1 MFRNLWNDD
10 AGIVAIEYLFVATIV
25 GIGVTV
31 GLENARVGINVELS
45 ELAEALMGLNQGYF
59 VGGQQGD
66 NGCTDESNVVDLG
79 TPDSLYTSNTAGPI
93 SVTQNVD
100 VTP

>member
-1 MFRNLWNDD
+1 MFRNLWKDD
-10 AGIVAIEYLFVATIV
+10 AGIVAIEYLFVATII

-45 ELAEALMGLNQGYF
+45 ELSEALMGLNQGYF
-59 VGGQQGD
+59 VGSQSGD
-66 NGCTDESNVVDLG
+66 NGVTDASDVQDAG
-79 TPDSLYTSNTAGPI
+79 TPEATYLSPSAGSLTSLQI
-93 SVTQNVD
+93 VD

>member
-1 MFRNLWNDD
+1 MLKNLWNDD

-45 ELAEALMGLNQGYF
+45 ELSEALMGLNQGYF
-59 VGGQQGD
+59 VGSQTGD
-66 NGCTDESNVVDLG
+66 NGVTDASDVVDLG
-79 TPDSLYTSNTAGPI
+79 TPDATYTSPSAGALTSSQI
-93 SVTQNVD
+93 VD

>member
-1 MFRNLWNDD
+1 MLKNLWNDD

-45 ELAEALMGLNQGYF
+45 ELSEALMGLNQGYF
-59 VGGQQGD
+59 VGGQAGD
-66 NGCTDESNVVDLG
+66 NGCTDQSDVVDPN
-79 TPDSLYTSNTAGPI
+79 TPNSTYTNVTVGSLASLQTVN
-93 SVTQNVD
+93 